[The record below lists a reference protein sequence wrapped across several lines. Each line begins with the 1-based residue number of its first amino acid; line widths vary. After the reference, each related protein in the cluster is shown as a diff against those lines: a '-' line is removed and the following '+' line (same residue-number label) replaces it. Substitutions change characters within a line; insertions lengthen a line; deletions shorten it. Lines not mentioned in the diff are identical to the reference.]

1 MSLQTATHRDNKK
14 KCGWMVAGIILLAT
28 LALGWYTYQRV
39 LSHPL
44 SEDAVIQADIVH
56 ISTPVPGRVLNFHVR
71 EGSRVKRGDLLFRL
85 DPTVYQLR
93 VEQAEAE
100 LQMAEAGLEAR
111 RRTIRAETANAVV
124 ADEQIERARHNL
136 QLAERTRQRLQPLA
150 AKGYV
155 TKQQLDDAVT
165 LEHDARVSLN
175 QALSQAQAAEHLVG
189 ATEAEQAMVQ
199 VSRSALAI
207 ARNSLADTEVYA
219 PQDGLVVGL
228 AVSEGEYAAPDQSLF
243 TLINTNSWHATAFY
257 RETQLAN
264 IEQGACASVYLLGS
278 PDTLIKGRVENIGWG
293 IVSPEM
299 VSLPRSL
306 PYVQK
311 SLNWVRVAQRFPV
324 RIALEPGHENL
335 LRMGASADVV
345 IGHGSDC

>member
-1 MSLQTATHRDNKK
+1 MTMQTATHRDNKK
-14 KCGWMVAGIILLAT
+14 KWGWMAAGIILLAT
-28 LALGWYTYQRV
+28 LALGWYTYQRA

-44 SEDAVIQADIVH
+44 SEDAVIQADVVH
-56 ISTPVPGRVLNFHVR
+56 ISTPVPGRVLQFNVR

-100 LQMAEAGLEAR
+100 LQMAEAGLESR
-111 RRTIRAETANAVV
+111 RRTIQAETANAVI
-124 ADEQIERARHNL
+124 ADEQIDRARHNL

-175 QALSQAQAAEHLVG
+175 QALSQAQAAKQLVG
-189 ATEAEQAMVQ
+189 AIEAEQAMVQ

-207 ARNSLADTEVYA
+207 ARKSLADTEVYA

-243 TLINTNSWHATAFY
+243 TLINTNSWHATAFF
-257 RETQLAN
+257 RETQLGN
-264 IEQGACASVYLLGS
+264 ITQGACASVYLLGS

-324 RIALEPGHENL
+324 RIALESSDENL
-335 LRMGASADVV
+335 LRVGASADVV
-345 IGHGSDC
+345 IRHGNDC

>member
-1 MSLQTATHRDNKK
+1 MTMQTATHRDNKK
-14 KCGWMVAGIILLAT
+14 KWGWMVASLVLFLTLL
-28 LALGWYTYQRV
+28 LGWHTYQRSI
-39 LSHPL
+39 SHPL

-56 ISTPVPGRVLNFHVR
+56 ISTPVPGRVLSFNVR

-85 DPTVYQLR
+85 DPMVYQLR

-100 LQMAEAGLEAR
+100 LKMAEAGLEAR
-111 RRTIRAETANAVV
+111 RRTIGAAAANAVV
-124 ADEQIERARHNL
+124 AEEQIERARQNL
-136 QLAERTRQRLQPLA
+136 ELAERTRRRLEPLA

-165 LEHDARVSLN
+165 LERDARVSLN
-175 QALSQAQAAEHLVG
+175 QALSQAQAAQHLVG
-189 ATEAEQAMVQ
+189 AIEAEEAMVQ
-199 VSRSALAI
+199 ASRSALAI
-207 ARNSLADTEVYA
+207 ARKSLADTEVFA

-243 TLINTNSWHATAFY
+243 TLINTNSWHATAFF

-264 IEQGACASVYLLGS
+264 IEPGACASVYVLGS
-278 PDTLIKGRVENIGWG
+278 PDTVIKGRVENIGWG

-324 RIALEPGHENL
+324 RIALEPGHENI
-335 LRMGASADVV
+335 LRVGASADVV
-345 IGHGSDC
+345 IGRGSDC